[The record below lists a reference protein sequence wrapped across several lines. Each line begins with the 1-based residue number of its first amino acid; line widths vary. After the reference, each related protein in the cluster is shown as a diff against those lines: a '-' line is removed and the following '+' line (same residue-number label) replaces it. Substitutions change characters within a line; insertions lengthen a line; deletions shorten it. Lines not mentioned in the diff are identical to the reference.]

1 MRILGLDLGAR
12 RIGLSV
18 SDPEGAVALPAGVL
32 ERSGRERDLSAL
44 RALIEERGI
53 ERVVVGLPL
62 HMNGRVGP
70 EAEAARTFARE
81 LADASGVPVD
91 LLDERWTTLE
101 AERALREVGTRRGRD
116 SVDALAATLL
126 LRSYLD
132 RRQSS
137 ARASGAAR

>member
-1 MRILGLDLGAR
+1 MLQLTCVSRGCVIVDESSARI
-12 RIGLSV
+12 
-18 SDPEGAVALPAGVL
+18 
-32 ERSGRERDLSAL
+32 
-44 RALIEERGI
+44 
-53 ERVVVGLPL
+53 
-62 HMNGRVGP
+62 
-70 EAEAARTFARE
+70 ARE